1 MQDLSIIRQVITP
14 FIVKYGSNNCKIK
27 NMKTMDGSNYN
38 SENFKMLE
46 KIYKQEIIPDSI
58 HRLNKVISKYKDEK
72 LSEFYFKLLSYYTK
86 YTELNSKQKQVYYE
100 KYIEPFIAKM
110 EGYINTNLDVD
121 IKTINIINQI
131 KLEFTLD
138 SDYLLNYYT
147 LKPTIKLEAET
158 EIDNAKEKN
167 ATKAKVTIYITKGDK
182 TNAVE
187 TAELELNIAK
197 SINIEVIV
205 TQADNAYNSAM
216 VLLTLSNFLK
226 SNEIENILRENPNA
240 ASIRVAIQ
248 GNAIIAYAVYDVYGN
263 VIKRYDAKKFTLKKL
278 LMAGAIALIVLIFM
292 QTFLIAAFVLT
303 KIIIGIFL
311 FVLSLLTMLN
321 KTLQSILLTKV
332 SPAASKIPRLGRKES
347 YLNLEMNN
355 EEFQGKIKD
364 LTDRINKLL
373 ELTTI
378 KLQKSSKMFMEN
390 ESVNTTTNTD
400 NNNAQI
406 TNTDNSAAN
415 TETPNANAMALA
427 FLILAAGTSMLIFK
441 AMGMPILIQALI
453 YSIGILYIAISSK
466 IGAEGL
472 FSAFK
477 YILTNFNDAVNTVIA
492 DPTFGVAVV
501 KTTIIGIFSFVIY
514 VIVQKFV
521 NKKAPVG
528 SAPSADRILTEIQ
541 TKFK

>member
-1 MQDLSIIRQVITP
+1 
-14 FIVKYGSNNCKIK
+14 
-27 NMKTMDGSNYN
+27 
-38 SENFKMLE
+38 
-46 KIYKQEIIPDSI
+46 
-58 HRLNKVISKYKDEK
+58 
-72 LSEFYFKLLSYYTK
+72 
-86 YTELNSKQKQVYYE
+86 
-100 KYIEPFIAKM
+100 M
-110 EGYINTNLDVD
+110 ESYINTNLDVD

-158 EIDNAKEKN
+158 EIDSAKEKN

-182 TNAVE
+182 TSAVE

-197 SINIEVIV
+197 PINIEVIV
-205 TQADNAYNSAM
+205 TQADTAYNSAM

-248 GNAIIAYAVYDVYGN
+248 KNAVIAYTVYDINGN
-263 VIKRYDAKKFTLKKL
+263 IIKQNEAKKSTLKKL
-278 LMAGAIALIVLIFM
+278 MLVGAIAIVILIFM
-292 QTFLIAAFVLT
+292 KTFLIAAFVLT
-303 KIIIGIFL
+303 KIVLGIFL
-311 FVLSLLTMLN
+311 FILSILTMLN
-321 KTLQSILLTKV
+321 KTLQNILLTKI
-332 SPAASKIPRLGRKES
+332 SPAASKIPRLGKKES

-364 LTDRINKLL
+364 LIDNIDKLL
-373 ELTTI
+373 EITTI

-400 NNNAQI
+400 ITNAQI
-406 TNTDNSAAN
+406 TNTDNSATN
-415 TETPNANAMALA
+415 TEAPNANAIALA

-441 AMGMPILIQALI
+441 ALGMPILIQAII
-453 YSIGILYIAISSK
+453 YSIGVLYVAISSK
-466 IGAEGL
+466 IGVGGL

-501 KTTIIGIFSFVIY
+501 KTTIIGIFAFIIY
-514 VIVQKFV
+514 FIVQRFV

-528 SAPSADRILTEIQ
+528 NAPSADRILAEVQ
-541 TKFK
+541 AKFK

>member
-27 NMKTMDGSNYN
+27 NMKTLDGSNYN
-38 SENFKMLE
+38 SESFKMLE
-46 KIYKQEIIPDSI
+46 KIYKQEVIPDSI

-72 LSEFYFKLLSYYTK
+72 LSEFYFKLLSHYTK
-86 YTELNSKQKQVYYE
+86 YNELNSKQKQVYYE

-110 EGYINTNLDVD
+110 ESYINTNLDVD

-158 EIDNAKEKN
+158 EIDNANEKN
-167 ATKAKVTIYITKGDK
+167 DTKAKVTIYVTKGDK
-182 TNAVE
+182 ANAVE

-197 SINIEVIV
+197 PINVEVIV
-205 TQADNAYNSAM
+205 TQADNAYDSAM

-240 ASIRVAIQ
+240 ASIKVTIQ
-248 GNAIIAYAVYDVYGN
+248 KNAVIAYAVYDVYGN

-278 LMAGAIALIVLIFM
+278 MIAGAFVLIVLIFM
-292 QTFLIAAFVLT
+292 KTFIIAAAVLT
-303 KIIIGIFL
+303 KVVISVFL
-311 FVLSLLTMLN
+311 FVLSILSMLN
-321 KTLQSILLTKV
+321 RTIQNILLTKI
-332 SPAASKIPRLGRKES
+332 SPAASKLAHIGKKET
-347 YLNLEMNN
+347 YVKLEMNN
-355 EEFQGKIKD
+355 KEFLDKIE
-364 LTDRINKLL
+364 
-373 ELTTI
+373 ELTNRVTEIAKNAPNNPQNNDNINADTI
-378 KLQKSSKMFMEN
+378 
-390 ESVNTTTNTD
+390 SVNNTTNTD
-400 NNNAQI
+400 S
-406 TNTDNSAAN
+406 SATT
-415 TETPNANAMALA
+415 TETPNANAIALA

-441 AMGMPILIQALI
+441 ALGMPILIQAII
-453 YSIGILYIAISSK
+453 YSISILYVAISSK
-466 IGAEGL
+466 IGVGGL

-501 KTTIIGIFSFVIY
+501 KTTIIGIFAFVIY
-514 VIVQKFV
+514 FIVQRFV
-521 NKKAPVG
+521 NKKASAG
-528 SAPSADRILTEIQ
+528 SAPSSDRILAEVQ
-541 TKFK
+541 TKFR